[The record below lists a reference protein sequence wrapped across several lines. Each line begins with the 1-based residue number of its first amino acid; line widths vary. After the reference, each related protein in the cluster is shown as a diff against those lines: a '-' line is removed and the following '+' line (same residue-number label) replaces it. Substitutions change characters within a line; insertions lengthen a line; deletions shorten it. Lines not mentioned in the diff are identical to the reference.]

1 MDIQTLIDRNRTWAE
16 TQERERP
23 GYFQGLSEVQSPK
36 FLWIGCSDSRVPANE
51 IVGMQPGELF
61 VHRNIANIVP
71 HADANCLAVIEYAI
85 NALKVEHIL
94 VVGHLGCGGVRAAL
108 ARRANGPIDDWLAHI
123 KDIARLHAD
132 ALDAAGD
139 EDARVNMLC
148 RLNVKAQALNVARTS
163 FVQAAWRRNQ
173 PLQVHGW
180 CYGLETGLVED
191 LGCTLSGPADLPEAY
206 RLTFDGDPA

>member
-1 MDIQTLIDRNRTWAE
+1 MDIQTLIDRNRAWADS
-16 TQERERP
+16 QEKQNP

-51 IVGMQPGELF
+51 IVGMKPGELF

-108 ARRANGPIDDWLAHI
+108 SRRAHGPIDNWLAHL
-123 KDIARLHAD
+123 KDIARLHME
-132 ALDAAGD
+132 ALDSLVD
-139 EDARVNMLC
+139 EDSRVALLC
-148 RLNVKAQALNVARTS
+148 RLNVKAQVMNVARTS
-163 FVQAAWRRNQ
+163 MVQAAWRRGH

-191 LGCTLSGPADLPEAY
+191 LNCTLGGAEALPEAF
-206 RLTFDGDPA
+206 RLTFDGEEA